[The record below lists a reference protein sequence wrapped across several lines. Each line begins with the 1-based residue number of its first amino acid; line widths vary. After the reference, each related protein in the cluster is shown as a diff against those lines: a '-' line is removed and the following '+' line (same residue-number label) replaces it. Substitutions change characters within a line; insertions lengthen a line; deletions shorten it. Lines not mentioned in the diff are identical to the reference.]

1 MTKFGFA
8 NVCIRW
14 AESAKRAPDL
24 AFRRTTGGPEHIRE
38 TGAEGPMRKKRVTIK
53 DIAKTLGVSHTT
65 VSRALSRNKSYMVS
79 EETRR
84 RVEKVAEEYSYRPN
98 LLAKGFATGKT
109 GTLGLLAS
117 ESDQEQAGTQIES
130 FLRAADERNY
140 RLLVGM
146 SAEWVPSFPKTG
158 QAVQI
163 EQFIS
168 RGIDGLLI
176 QTIGDEGESERILAA
191 VDDRVPVVTFHYP
204 ARGFPGV
211 VLDYAAG
218 FHQATDHLIELGHR
232 RIGFLGDSWEG
243 PGHDAARGRGYF
255 KAMTEHGLH
264 PVCLPVGRQQTE
276 SGYRLSREVKDRFTA
291 LLCCSDY
298 TAIGVFRG
306 LGESGIHVPDD
317 VAIVGSGDSDVSAF
331 VTPALTTLSAP
342 TRGIARAAM
351 ELMVKLLEGREVA
364 YQIVLVSNLIVR
376 ESCGSGAMDPT
387 TTPW

>member
-1 MTKFGFA
+1 
-8 NVCIRW
+8 
-14 AESAKRAPDL
+14 
-24 AFRRTTGGPEHIRE
+24 
-38 TGAEGPMRKKRVTIK
+38 MRKKRVTIK

-65 VSRALSRNKSYMVS
+65 VSRALSRNKSHMVS

-84 RVEKVAEEYSYRPN
+84 RVEQVAEEFSYRPN
-98 LLAKGFATGKT
+98 LLAKGFATGRT

-117 ESDQEQAGTQIES
+117 ESCQDQAGTQIES

-146 SAEWVPSFPKTG
+146 SAEWGSSAPASG
-158 QAVQI
+158 QATQMASDQAAQM

-168 RGIDGLLI
+168 SGIDGLLV
-176 QTIGDEGESERILAA
+176 QTMGDVGESERIQAA

-204 ARGFPGV
+204 APGFPGV

-218 FHQATDHLIELGHR
+218 FQRATEHLIALGHR
-232 RIGFLGDSWEG
+232 RIGFLGENWEG
-243 PGHDAARGRGYF
+243 RGHDAARGRGYF

-276 SGYRLSREVKDRFTA
+276 SGYRLSREVKGRFSA

-306 LGESGIHVPDD
+306 LGESGIRVPAD

-331 VTPALTTLSAP
+331 VTPALTTQSTP

-351 ELMVKLLEGREVA
+351 ELMVKILEGREVA
-364 YQIVLVSNLIVR
+364 CQIVLSSNLIVR
-376 ESCGSGAMDPT
+376 ESCGSGAVNPSRMS
-387 TTPW
+387 W

>member
-1 MTKFGFA
+1 
-8 NVCIRW
+8 
-14 AESAKRAPDL
+14 
-24 AFRRTTGGPEHIRE
+24 
-38 TGAEGPMRKKRVTIK
+38 MRKKRMTIK

-65 VSRALSRNKSYMVS
+65 VSRALSRNKWHMVR

-84 RVEKVAEEYSYRPN
+84 RVERVAEEFSYRPN

-117 ESDQEQAGTQIES
+117 ESYQDQAGTQIES

-146 SAEWVPSFPKTG
+146 SAEWSSPSPEID
-158 QAVQI
+158 QSAQM

-168 RGIDGLLI
+168 SGIDGLLV
-176 QTIGDEGESERILAA
+176 QTMGDEGESERILAA
-191 VDDRVPVVTFHYP
+191 VDDQVPVVTFYYP

-218 FHQATDHLIELGHR
+218 FHRATEYLIALGHR
-232 RIGFLGDSWEG
+232 RIGFLGENWEG
-243 PGHDAARGRGYF
+243 PGHDAARGRGYI

-276 SGYRLSREVKDRFTA
+276 SGYRLSREVKDRFSA

-298 TAIGVFRG
+298 TAIGVYRG
-306 LGESGIHVPDD
+306 LGESGIRVPDD
-317 VAIVGSGDSDVSAF
+317 VAVVGSGDSDVSAF
-331 VTPALTTLSAP
+331 VTPALTTQSTP
-342 TRGIARAAM
+342 TGGIARAAM
-351 ELMVKLLEGREVA
+351 ELMVKILEGREVA
-364 YQIVLVSNLIVR
+364 CQIVLASNLIVR
-376 ESCGSGAMDPT
+376 ESCGSGPVDPT
-387 TTPW
+387 TMLW